1 MLRLALGCAQRWF
14 VRRLRWEVIRVNK
27 IKNLFPKIFDFENL
41 FDAYKAGIRG
51 KRDRPDIM
59 VYTENLEGNLIELQ
73 NEFIW
78 KTYMSAPFENVDFR
92 QNGVSFLTGQHTGVI
107 QP

>member
-59 VYTENLEGNLIELQ
+59 VYTENLEGNLIELSY
-73 NEFIW
+73 
-78 KTYMSAPFENVDFR
+78 KTNLSGRPTKWAATECSMCMSQSAA
-92 QNGVSFLTGQHTGVI
+92 
-107 QP
+107 

>member
-51 KRDRPDIM
+51 KRAGRI
-59 VYTENLEGNLIELQ
+59 LWFIRK
-73 NEFIW
+73 IW
-78 KTYMSAPFENVDFR
+78 KET
-92 QNGVSFLTGQHTGVI
+92 
-107 QP
+107 

>member
-59 VYTENLEGNLIELQ
+59 VYFLIYSSDLCSI
-73 NEFIW
+73 F
-78 KTYMSAPFENVDFR
+78 
-92 QNGVSFLTGQHTGVI
+92 
-107 QP
+107 